1 MLRLQR
7 LDLKLDAEVR
17 LNTFM
22 RTHRWR
28 VISFAT
34 FVFAAFSLAGS
45 QTNAPAQPPATAAKA
60 PAGNAS
66 AVQPS
71 QIIEFLSRTIAWYRE
86 LPVQQQLATEPA
98 DLTYVQE
105 NRTVANQ
112 VVQLAFDYA
121 RAQAQA
127 QPKPVKGNSDQAQ
140 PSQQYQRLTQ
150 MAQKTDQDLEDTQ
163 KELQD
168 TRDKLV
174 RATAAKRKLLEAQVN
189 ELESEINLLEA
200 RRDALNT
207 MVEFVA
213 SSTSGGLGLRAQV
226 EELARSV
233 PASISHPQ
241 GTNSAGT
248 TPESTTNNQVARKA
262 APTGI
267 WGLSADLVH
276 LSSKRSTLSNQLNA
290 TKDLSEACKNLRKPL
305 LDSLRSLMIQ
315 GDQLF
320 NAADTADPQQL
331 AQEKQQLDLI
341 TGQFK
346 LTSAGMLPLSKII
359 VLLDIYQRTIT
370 NWREAIGSDMH
381 EELRELLLRVGV
393 LLALIGVVLSIG
405 EIWRRTTFRYIHDT
419 RRRYQFLLLRR
430 VVMWVAIILI
440 IVLAFATQLGSA
452 VTFAGLLTA
461 GVAVALQNVIVSVV
475 AYFFLIGKYGIRVGD
490 RVQIAG
496 VTGEVVEIGL
506 VRIHVMELGGSGDS
520 QPTGR
525 VVALSNSIV
534 FQPTAGLFK
543 QIPGTN
549 FLWHELKLTLS
560 SETDYH
566 TAKERITQS
575 VTEALA
581 EYHDSMEAQ
590 RRSMEM
596 SLTTVSPTELKPKV
610 RLHYT
615 ASGIEAVIRYPV
627 ALDKAGEMDDHL
639 MRGVMAALEKE
650 PRLKLVG
657 AEMPTAKAG
666 D

>member
-1 MLRLQR
+1 MRIHILR
-7 LDLKLDAEVR
+7 
-17 LNTFM
+17 
-22 RTHRWR
+22 
-28 VISFAT
+28 
-34 FVFAAFSLAGS
+34 VFSIAAFVLTAISLAVPQTTAPARPPAS
-45 QTNAPAQPPATAAKA
+45 SAAATNAPAGT
-60 PAGNAS
+60 AS
-66 AVQPS
+66 AVQPA
-71 QIIEFLSRTIAWYRE
+71 QIIDFLSRTIAWYRE
-86 LPVQQQLATEPA
+86 LPVQQQLASEPA

-127 QPKPVKGNSDQAQ
+127 QPKQAKANSDQAQ

-168 TRDKLV
+168 TRDKLA

-189 ELESEINLLEA
+189 ELESEINLLQA
-200 RRDALNT
+200 RRDALDT

-213 SSTSGGLGLRAQV
+213 SSTSGGLGLRAQI
-226 EELARSV
+226 EELAHSV
-233 PASISHPQ
+233 PASLSHPQ
-241 GTNSAGT
+241 GANSGGN
-248 TPESTTNNQVARKA
+248 TPESTINNQVTRKA
-262 APTGI
+262 PPTGI

-290 TKDLSEACKNLRKPL
+290 TRELSDACKNMRKPL
-305 LDSLRSLMIQ
+305 LDNLRSLMTQ

-331 AQEKQQLDLI
+331 AQEKQQLDVI

-359 VLLDIYQRTIT
+359 VLLDVYQRTLT

-381 EELRELLLRVGV
+381 EELRELLLRLGV
-393 LLALIGVVLSIG
+393 LLALIGVVLVIG
-405 EIWRRTTFRYIHDT
+405 EIWRRTTFRYIHEA

-496 VTGEVVEIGL
+496 VTGEVVDIGL
-506 VRIHVMELGGSGDS
+506 VRIHVMELGGPGDS

-566 TAKERITQS
+566 TAKERITQAVNEGLS
-575 VTEALA
+575 A
-581 EYHDSMEAQ
+581 YRDSLEAQ

-596 SLTTVSPTELKPKV
+596 NLTTVSPTELRPKI

-615 ASGIEAVIRYPV
+615 ASGIEADIRYPV
-627 ALDKAGEMDDHL
+627 ALDKAAEIDDHL
-639 MRGVMAALEKE
+639 MRGVMAAMDKE

>member
-1 MLRLQR
+1 VPQS
-7 LDLKLDAEVR
+7 
-17 LNTFM
+17 T
-22 RTHRWR
+22 T
-28 VISFAT
+28 
-34 FVFAAFSLAGS
+34 
-45 QTNAPAQPPATAAKA
+45 PAQPPGSTA
-60 PAGNAS
+60 PASNAP
-66 AVQPS
+66 AAQPA
-71 QIIEFLSRTIAWYRE
+71 QIIDFLSRTVAWYRE

-105 NRTVANQ
+105 NRAVANQ

-121 RAQAQA
+121 RAQAQL
-127 QPKPVKGNSDQAQ
+127 QPKQVKVNSDQAQ
-140 PSQQYQRLTQ
+140 SSQQYQRLTQ

-168 TRDKLV
+168 TRDKLAH
-174 RATAAKRKLLEAQVN
+174 ATAGKRKLLEAQVN
-189 ELESEINLLEA
+189 ELESEINLLQA
-200 RRDALNT
+200 RRDALDT
-207 MVEFVA
+207 VLQFVA
-213 SSTSGGLGLRAQV
+213 SSTSGGLGLRAQI
-226 EELARSV
+226 EELAQSV
-233 PASISHPQ
+233 PASLSHSQ
-241 GTNSAGT
+241 GTNSGGN
-248 TPESTTNNQVARKA
+248 TPEASTANQVARKA
-262 APTGI
+262 PPTGI

-276 LSSKRSTLSNQLNA
+276 LSSKRSTLSGQLSA
-290 TKDLSEACKNLRKPL
+290 TRALGDTCKDLRKPL
-305 LDSLRSLMIQ
+305 LDSLRTLMGQ
-315 GDQLF
+315 GNQLF
-320 NAADTADPQQL
+320 AAADTSDLEQL
-331 AQEKQQLDLI
+331 AQEKQQLDTI

-346 LTSAGMLPLSKII
+346 QTSAGMLPLSKII
-359 VLLDIYQRTIT
+359 VLLDIYQRTLG

-381 EELRELLLRVGV
+381 EELRELLLRLGV
-393 LLALIGVVLSIG
+393 LLGLIGVVLLIG
-405 EIWRRTTFRYIHDT
+405 EIWRKTTFRYVHEA

-496 VTGEVVEIGL
+496 VTGEVVDIGL
-506 VRIHVMELGGSGDS
+506 VRIHVMELGGPGDS

-543 QIPGTN
+543 QIPGTS
-549 FLWHELKLTLS
+549 FLWHELKLTFS

-575 VTEALA
+575 VNEALG
-581 EYHDSMEAQ
+581 EYRDSMEAQ
-590 RRSMEM
+590 RRSMET
-596 SLTTVSPTELKPKV
+596 SLTSVSPTDFKPKI

-615 ASGIEAVIRYPV
+615 ASGIEANIRYPV
-627 ALDKAGEMDDHL
+627 AMDKAGEIDDHL
-639 MRGVMAALEKE
+639 MRGVMAAMDKE

>member
-1 MLRLQR
+1 MNIHIC
-7 LDLKLDAEVR
+7 KS
-17 LNTFM
+17 
-22 RTHRWR
+22 
-28 VISFAT
+28 I
-34 FVFAAFSLAGS
+34 SLAVFVVFVVSVAVPQG
-45 QTNAPAQPPATAAKA
+45 TTPAQPVASTSPATAP
-60 PAGNAS
+60 PAANAS
-66 AVQPS
+66 TVTPS
-71 QIIEFLSRTIAWYRE
+71 QIIDFLSRTIAWYRE
-86 LPVQQQLATEPA
+86 LPVQQQLATQPA

-105 NRTVANQ
+105 NRAVANQ

-121 RAQAQA
+121 RAQAQ
-127 QPKPVKGNSDQAQ
+127 PKQVKGSSDQAQ

-150 MAQKTDQDLEDTQ
+150 LAQKTDQDLDDTQ

-168 TRDKLV
+168 TRDKLAH
-174 RATAAKRKLLEAQVN
+174 ATAANRSLLQAQVD
-189 ELESEINLLEA
+189 ELESEINLLQA

-213 SSTSGGLGLRAQV
+213 SSTSGGLGLRAQI

-241 GTNSAGT
+241 GTNSGGNA
-248 TPESTTNNQVARKA
+248 PEASANSNPVQRKTQ
-262 APTGI
+262 PTGI

-276 LSSKRSTLSNQLNA
+276 LSSERSTLSGQLNA
-290 TKDLSEACKNLRKPL
+290 TRELSDTCKNLRKPL
-305 LDSLRSLMIQ
+305 LDNLRALMGQ
-315 GDQLF
+315 GSQLF
-320 NAADTADPQQL
+320 TAADTSDPEQL
-331 AQEKQQLDLI
+331 AQEKQQLDTI

-346 LTSAGMLPLSKII
+346 QTSAGMLPLSKIV
-359 VLLDIYQRTIT
+359 VLLDVYQRSLT
-370 NWREAIGSDMH
+370 NWREAIGNDMH

-393 LLALIGVVLSIG
+393 LLALIGVVFLIG
-405 EIWRRTTFRYIHDT
+405 EIWRKTTFRYVHEA
-419 RRRYQFLLLRR
+419 RRRHQFLLLRR
-430 VVMWVAIILI
+430 MVMWVAILLI

-496 VTGEVVEIGL
+496 VTGEVVDIGL
-506 VRIHVMELGGSGDS
+506 VRSHVMELGGPGDS

-560 SETDYH
+560 ADTDYH
-566 TAKERITQS
+566 AAKERLTQS
-575 VTEALA
+575 VNEALG
-581 EYHDSMEAQ
+581 EYRDSMEAQ

-596 SLTTVSPTELKPKV
+596 SLTTISPTELKPKI

-615 ASGIEAVIRYPV
+615 ASGIEADIRYPV

-639 MRGVMAALEKE
+639 MRGVMAALDKE
-650 PRLKLVG
+650 PRLKLVS

>member
-1 MLRLQR
+1 M
-7 LDLKLDAEVR
+7 
-17 LNTFM
+17 
-22 RTHRWR
+22 
-28 VISFAT
+28 
-34 FVFAAFSLAGS
+34 
-45 QTNAPAQPPATAAKA
+45 
-60 PAGNAS
+60 
-66 AVQPS
+66 
-71 QIIEFLSRTIAWYRE
+71 
-86 LPVQQQLATEPA
+86 
-98 DLTYVQE
+98 
-105 NRTVANQ
+105 
-112 VVQLAFDYA
+112 
-121 RAQAQA
+121 
-127 QPKPVKGNSDQAQ
+127 
-140 PSQQYQRLTQ
+140 
-150 MAQKTDQDLEDTQ
+150 
-163 KELQD
+163 
-168 TRDKLV
+168 
-174 RATAAKRKLLEAQVN
+174 
-189 ELESEINLLEA
+189 
-200 RRDALNT
+200 
-207 MVEFVA
+207 
-213 SSTSGGLGLRAQV
+213 
-226 EELARSV
+226 
-233 PASISHPQ
+233 
-241 GTNSAGT
+241 
-248 TPESTTNNQVARKA
+248 
-262 APTGI
+262 
-267 WGLSADLVH
+267 
-276 LSSKRSTLSNQLNA
+276 
-290 TKDLSEACKNLRKPL
+290 RKPL
-305 LDSLRSLMIQ
+305 LDSLRSLMTQ

-331 AQEKQQLDLI
+331 AQEKQQLDVI

-346 LTSAGMLPLSKII
+346 QTSAGMLPLSKII
-359 VLLDIYQRTIT
+359 VLLDIYQRTLT
-370 NWREAIGSDMH
+370 NWREAIGSDVH
-381 EELRELLLRVGV
+381 EEARELLLRIGV
-393 LLALIGVVLSIG
+393 LLALIGVVLAIG
-405 EIWRRTTFRYIHDT
+405 EIWRRTTFRYIHEA

-496 VTGEVVEIGL
+496 VTGEVVDIGL
-506 VRIHVMELGGSGDS
+506 VRIHVMELGGPGDS

-575 VTEALA
+575 VNEALG
-581 EYHDSMEAQ
+581 EYRDSMEAQ

-596 SLTTVSPTELKPKV
+596 SLTTISPTELKPKI

-615 ASGIEAVIRYPV
+615 SSGIEADIRYPV

-639 MRGVMAALEKE
+639 MRGVMAALDKE

>member
-1 MLRLQR
+1 
-7 LDLKLDAEVR
+7 
-17 LNTFM
+17 M
-22 RTHRWR
+22 RTHTLR
-28 VISFAT
+28 VISIAALVLT
-34 FVFAAFSLAGS
+34 AFSPAVP
-45 QTNAPAQPPATAAKA
+45 QTTAPAQPPAPTAAATNA
-60 PAGNAS
+60 PAANAS
-66 AVQPS
+66 AVPPA

-105 NRTVANQ
+105 NRTLANQ

-127 QPKPVKGNSDQAQ
+127 QPKQLKANSDQAQ

-168 TRDKLV
+168 TRDKLAH
-174 RATAAKRKLLEAQVN
+174 ATAAKRKLLEAQID
-189 ELESEINLLEA
+189 ELESEVNLLQA

-207 MVEFVA
+207 MVEFVS
-213 SSTSGGLGLRAQV
+213 SSTSGGLGLRAQI
-226 EELARSV
+226 EELAHSV

-241 GTNSAGT
+241 GTNATGN
-248 TPESTTNNQVARKA
+248 TPESTTNNQVTRKA
-262 APTGI
+262 PPTGS

-276 LSSKRSTLSNQLNA
+276 LSSKRSTLSNQLSA
-290 TKDLSEACKNLRKPL
+290 TRELSDACKNMRKPL
-305 LDSLRSLMIQ
+305 LDSLRSLMTQ

-331 AQEKQQLDLI
+331 AQEKQQLDVI

-346 LTSAGMLPLSKII
+346 QTSAGMLPLSKII
-359 VLLDIYQRTIT
+359 VLLDIYQRTLT
-370 NWREAIGSDMH
+370 NWREAIGSDVH
-381 EELRELLLRVGV
+381 EEARELLLRIGV
-393 LLALIGVVLSIG
+393 LLALIGVVLAIG
-405 EIWRRTTFRYIHDT
+405 EIWRRTTFRYIHEA

-475 AYFFLIGKYGIRVGD
+475 AYFFLIGKYGSRVGD

-496 VTGEVVEIGL
+496 VTGEVVDIGL
-506 VRIHVMELGGSGDS
+506 VRIHVMELGGPGDS

-575 VTEALA
+575 VNEALG
-581 EYHDSMEAQ
+581 EYRDSMEAQ
-590 RRSMEM
+590 RRSMET
-596 SLTTVSPTELKPKV
+596 SLTSVSPTELKPKI

-615 ASGIEAVIRYPV
+615 SSGIEADIRYP
-627 ALDKAGEMDDHL
+627 
-639 MRGVMAALEKE
+639 
-650 PRLKLVG
+650 
-657 AEMPTAKAG
+657 
-666 D
+666 

>member
-1 MLRLQR
+1 
-7 LDLKLDAEVR
+7 
-17 LNTFM
+17 M
-22 RTHRWR
+22 RTFRLK
-28 VISFAT
+28 VVLIAA
-34 FVFAAFSLAGS
+34 FVVAAFSPGVP
-45 QTNAPAQPPATAAKA
+45 QTTAPAQPPAPTAPVTNAPGAKA
-60 PAGNAS
+60 GVPPA
-66 AVQPS
+66 

-105 NRTVANQ
+105 NRALANQ

-127 QPKPVKGNSDQAQ
+127 QPKQVKASSDQAQ

-150 MAQKTDQDLEDTQ
+150 MAQKTDQDLIDTQ

-168 TRDKLV
+168 TRDNLAH
-174 RATAAKRKLLEAQVN
+174 ATAAKRKLMQAQVD
-189 ELESEINLLEA
+189 ELESEINLLQA

-213 SSTSGGLGLRAQV
+213 SSTSGGLGLRAQI

-241 GTNSAGT
+241 GTNATGN

-262 APTGI
+262 PPTGI

-276 LSSKRSTLSNQLNA
+276 LSSKRSTLSNQLSA
-290 TKDLSEACKNLRKPL
+290 TRELSDACKNMRKPL
-305 LDSLRSLMIQ
+305 LDSLRGLMTQ

-331 AQEKQQLDLI
+331 AQEKQQLDVI

-346 LTSAGMLPLSKII
+346 QTSAGMLPLSKVI
-359 VLLDIYQRTIT
+359 VLLDVYQRTLT
-370 NWREAIGSDMH
+370 NWREAIGSDIH
-381 EELRELLLRVGV
+381 EEARELLLRVGV
-393 LLALIGVVLSIG
+393 LLALIGVVLAIG
-405 EIWRRTTFRYIHDT
+405 EIWRRTTFRYIHEA

-496 VTGEVVEIGL
+496 VTGEVVDIGL
-506 VRIHVMELGGSGDS
+506 VRIHVMELGGPGDS

-575 VTEALA
+575 VNEALG
-581 EYHDSMEAQ
+581 EYRDSMEAQ

-596 SLTTVSPTELKPKV
+596 NLTTVSPTELKPKI

-615 ASGIEAVIRYPV
+615 SSGIEADIRYPV

-639 MRGVMAALEKE
+639 MRGVMAALDKE

-657 AEMPTAKAG
+657 AEMPIAKAG

>member
-1 MLRLQR
+1 MRNSRLKAV
-7 LDLKLDAEVR
+7 LIAV
-17 LNTFM
+17 FVVA
-22 RTHRWR
+22 
-28 VISFAT
+28 VIS
-34 FVFAAFSLAGS
+34 LAVP
-45 QTNAPAQPPATAAKA
+45 QTTAPAQPPAPATPVSNTPAGSTSAVA
-60 PAGNAS
+60 PA
-66 AVQPS
+66 
-71 QIIEFLSRTIAWYRE
+71 QIIDFLSRTIAWYRE

-105 NRTVANQ
+105 NRTLANQ

-127 QPKPVKGNSDQAQ
+127 QAKQVKANSDQAQ

-168 TRDKLV
+168 TRDKLA
-174 RATAAKRKLLEAQVN
+174 RATAAKRKLMQAQVD
-189 ELESEINLLEA
+189 ELESEINLLQA

-213 SSTSGGLGLRAQV
+213 SSTSGGLGLRAQI

-241 GTNSAGT
+241 GTNATGN
-248 TPESTTNNQVARKA
+248 TPELTTNNQVARKA
-262 APTGI
+262 PPTGI

-276 LSSKRSTLSNQLNA
+276 LSSKRSTLSNQLSA
-290 TKDLSEACKNLRKPL
+290 TRQLSDACKNMRKPL
-305 LDSLRSLMIQ
+305 LDSLRGLMTQ

-320 NAADTADPQQL
+320 NAADSADPQQL
-331 AQEKQQLDLI
+331 AQEKQQLDVI

-346 LTSAGMLPLSKII
+346 QTSAGMLPLSKII
-359 VLLDIYQRTIT
+359 VLLDVYQRTLT
-370 NWREAIGSDMH
+370 NWREAIGSDVH
-381 EELRELLLRVGV
+381 EEARELLLRISV
-393 LLALIGVVLSIG
+393 LLALIGVVLAIG
-405 EIWRRTTFRYIHDT
+405 EIWRRTTFRYIHEA

-496 VTGEVVEIGL
+496 VTGEVVDIGL
-506 VRIHVMELGGSGDS
+506 VRIHVMELGGPGDS

-575 VTEALA
+575 VNEALG
-581 EYHDSMEAQ
+581 EYRDSMEAQ

-596 SLTTVSPTELKPKV
+596 NLTTVSPTELKPKV

-615 ASGIEAVIRYPV
+615 SSGIEADIRYPV
-627 ALDKAGEMDDHL
+627 ALDKAGEIDDHL
-639 MRGVMAALEKE
+639 MRGVMAALDKE

>member
-1 MLRLQR
+1 MRIHILR
-7 LDLKLDAEVR
+7 
-17 LNTFM
+17 
-22 RTHRWR
+22 
-28 VISFAT
+28 
-34 FVFAAFSLAGS
+34 VFSIAAFVLTAISLAVPQTTAPARPPAS
-45 QTNAPAQPPATAAKA
+45 SAAATNAPAGT
-60 PAGNAS
+60 AS
-66 AVQPS
+66 AVQPA
-71 QIIEFLSRTIAWYRE
+71 QIIDFLSRTIAWYRE
-86 LPVQQQLATEPA
+86 LPVQQQLASEPA

-127 QPKPVKGNSDQAQ
+127 QPKQAKANSDQAQ

-168 TRDKLV
+168 TRDKLA

-189 ELESEINLLEA
+189 ELESEINLLQA
-200 RRDALNT
+200 RRDALDT

-213 SSTSGGLGLRAQV
+213 SSTSGGLGLRAQI
-226 EELARSV
+226 EELAHSV
-233 PASISHPQ
+233 PASLSHPQ
-241 GTNSAGT
+241 GANSGGN
-248 TPESTTNNQVARKA
+248 TPESTINNQVTRKA
-262 APTGI
+262 PPTGI

-290 TKDLSEACKNLRKPL
+290 TRELSDACKNMRKPL
-305 LDSLRSLMIQ
+305 LDNLRSLMTQ

-331 AQEKQQLDLI
+331 AQEKQQLDVI

-359 VLLDIYQRTIT
+359 VLLDVYQRTLT

-381 EELRELLLRVGV
+381 EELRELLLRLGV
-393 LLALIGVVLSIG
+393 LLALIGVVLVIG
-405 EIWRRTTFRYIHDT
+405 EIWRRTTFRYIHEA

-496 VTGEVVEIGL
+496 VTGEVVDIGL
-506 VRIHVMELGGSGDS
+506 VRIHVMELGGPGDS

-566 TAKERITQS
+566 TAKERITQAVNEGLS
-575 VTEALA
+575 A
-581 EYHDSMEAQ
+581 YRDSLEAQ

-596 SLTTVSPTELKPKV
+596 NLTTVSPAELRPKI

-615 ASGIEAVIRYPV
+615 ASGIEADIRYPV
-627 ALDKAGEMDDHL
+627 ALDKAAEIDDHL
-639 MRGVMAALEKE
+639 MRGVMAAMDKE

>member
-1 MLRLQR
+1 
-7 LDLKLDAEVR
+7 
-17 LNTFM
+17 M
-22 RTHRWR
+22 RTHTLR
-28 VISFAT
+28 VISIAALVLT
-34 FVFAAFSLAGS
+34 AFSPAVP
-45 QTNAPAQPPATAAKA
+45 QTTAPAQPPAPTAAATNA
-60 PAGNAS
+60 PAANAS
-66 AVQPS
+66 AVPPA

-105 NRTVANQ
+105 NRTLANQ

-127 QPKPVKGNSDQAQ
+127 QPKQVKANSDQAQ

-168 TRDKLV
+168 TRDKLAH
-174 RATAAKRKLLEAQVN
+174 ATAAKRKLLEAQID
-189 ELESEINLLEA
+189 ELESEVNLLQA

-213 SSTSGGLGLRAQV
+213 SSTSGGLGLRAQI
-226 EELARSV
+226 EELAHSV

-241 GTNSAGT
+241 GTNATGN
-248 TPESTTNNQVARKA
+248 TPESTTNNQVTRKA
-262 APTGI
+262 PPTGI

-276 LSSKRSTLSNQLNA
+276 LSSKRSTLSNQLSA
-290 TKDLSEACKNLRKPL
+290 TRELSDACKNMRKPL
-305 LDSLRSLMIQ
+305 LDSLRSLMTQ

-331 AQEKQQLDLI
+331 AQEKQQLDVI

-346 LTSAGMLPLSKII
+346 QTSAGMLPLSKII
-359 VLLDIYQRTIT
+359 VLLDIYQRTLT
-370 NWREAIGSDMH
+370 NWREAIGSDVH
-381 EELRELLLRVGV
+381 EEARELLLRIGV
-393 LLALIGVVLSIG
+393 LLALIGVVLAIG
-405 EIWRRTTFRYIHDT
+405 EIWRRTTFRYIHEA

-496 VTGEVVEIGL
+496 VTGEVVDIGL
-506 VRIHVMELGGSGDS
+506 VRIHVMELGGPGDS

-566 TAKERITQS
+566 AAKERITQS
-575 VTEALA
+575 VNEALG
-581 EYHDSMEAQ
+581 EYRDSMEAQ

-596 SLTTVSPTELKPKV
+596 SLTTISPTELKPKI

-615 ASGIEAVIRYPV
+615 SSGIEADIRYPV

-639 MRGVMAALEKE
+639 MRGVMAALDKE